1 MRALVRRVEGVPPPS
16 RGMEITEENL
26 EIVIVEPPEL
36 DIGAARAL
44 VALIAAK
51 RVEPG
56 PDPSHVDEIGR

>member
-1 MRALVRRVEGVPPPS
+1 
-16 RGMEITEENL
+16 MEITEENL

-51 RVEPG
+51 RVSR
-56 PDPSHVDEIGR
+56 DPIRHTSTRSDVDAVAS